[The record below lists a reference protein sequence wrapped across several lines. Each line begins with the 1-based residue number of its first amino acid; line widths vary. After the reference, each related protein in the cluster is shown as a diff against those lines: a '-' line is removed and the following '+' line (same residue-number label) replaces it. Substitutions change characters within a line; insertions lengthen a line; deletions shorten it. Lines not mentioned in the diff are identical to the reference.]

1 MENQKSVKKKIQGM
15 MSETF
20 AKKLSFKREN
30 VKLKMTY
37 EIERNSESSEI
48 VYGTLSALSMLEK
61 KI

>member
-1 MENQKSVKKKIQGM
+1 M

-20 AKKLSFKREN
+20 AKKFSFKREN